1 VSERRAAQDAQK
13 KEHGVLYYL
22 GLGLS
27 WGLLAFVVLIAALVI
42 LVPAVTRSTPYT
54 ILTSSMEPG
63 YPPGTLVIVKPI
75 DVDEIAIGTVITY
88 QLESGKPEVVTHRV
102 TQIIQPNLPDGEKS
116 FVTKGDANS
125 EPDAEPVKPVQIRGA
140 VWYAVPWIGWVNNLV
155 NGDMRAVIIPLIAGL
170 LFLYGGWLIVSNRLE
185 KRRDRRAAL
194 AAERDASG
202 PADDVTA

>member
-1 VSERRAAQDAQK
+1 MSERRAAQEAQK
-13 KEHGVLYYL
+13 RERGLLQYI

-27 WGLLAFVVLIAALVI
+27 WGLLAFVALVAVLVI
-42 LVPAVTRSTPYT
+42 LVPAVSRSTPYT

-63 YPPGTLVIVKPI
+63 YPPGTLVVVKPI

-88 QLESGKPEVVTHRV
+88 QLESGKDAVVTHRV

-125 EPDAEPVKPVQIRGA
+125 ESDAAPVKPVQIRGA

-155 NGDMRAVIIPLIAGL
+155 NGDMRAVIIPIAAGG
-170 LFLYGGWLIVSNRLE
+170 LFLYGGWLILSNRLE
-185 KRRDRRAAL
+185 KRRARRD
-194 AAERDASG
+194 AERAERV
-202 PADDVTA
+202 PEDVTA

>member
-1 VSERRAAQDAQK
+1 MNQRSTAREAQK
-13 KEHGVLYYL
+13 KEHGLLYYL

-27 WGLLAFVVLIAALVI
+27 WGVLAFVALIAVLVI
-42 LVPAVTRSTPYT
+42 LLPAVSKSTPYT

-75 DVDEIAIGTVITY
+75 DVDDIAIGTVITY

-102 TQIIQPNLPDGEKS
+102 TQIIQPNLPDGDKS
-116 FVTKGDANS
+116 FITKGDANS
-125 EPDAEPVKPVQIRGA
+125 QPDAAPVQPVQIKGA

-155 NGDMRAVIIPLIAGL
+155 NGDMRSVIIPIIAGF

-185 KRRDRRAAL
+185 KRRARREEAEAEAAR
-194 AAERDASG
+194 E
-202 PADDVTA
+202 DVTA

>member
-1 VSERRAAQDAQK
+1 MSQRSTAREAQK
-13 KEHGVLYYL
+13 KEHGLLYYL

-27 WGLLAFVVLIAALVI
+27 WGVLAFVALIAVLVI
-42 LVPAVTRSTPYT
+42 LVPAVSKSTPYT

-75 DVDEIAIGTVITY
+75 DVDDIAIGTVITY

-102 TQIIQPNLPDGEKS
+102 TQIIQPNLPDGDKS
-116 FVTKGDANS
+116 FITKGDANS
-125 EPDAEPVKPVQIRGA
+125 QPDAAPVQPVQIKGA

-155 NGDMRAVIIPLIAGL
+155 NGDMRSVIIPIIAGF

-185 KRRDRRAAL
+185 KRRARREE
-194 AAERDASG
+194 AEAETARE
-202 PADDVTA
+202 DVTA

>member
-1 VSERRAAQDAQK
+1 MSERRARQAQT

-27 WGLLAFVVLIAALVI
+27 WGLLAFVALVAVLVI
-42 LVPAVTRSTPYT
+42 LVPAVTKSTPYT

-75 DVDEIAIGTVITY
+75 EVDDIAIGTVLTY

-102 TQIIQPNLPDGEKS
+102 TQIIQPTTPDDEKS

-125 EPDAEPVKPVQIRGA
+125 QPDALPVKPVQIKGA

-155 NGDMRAVIIPLIAGL
+155 NGDMRAVIIPIIAGL
-170 LFLYGGWLIVSNRLE
+170 LFLYGGWLVVSNRLE
-185 KRRDRRAAL
+185 KRRARRDAA
-194 AAERDASG
+194 AAESIDPDA
-202 PADDVTA
+202 TA

>member
-1 VSERRAAQDAQK
+1 VSERRARQAQT

-27 WGLLAFVVLIAALVI
+27 WGLLAFVALVAVLVI
-42 LVPAVTRSTPYT
+42 LVPAVTKSTPYT

-75 DVDEIAIGTVITY
+75 EVDDIAIGTVLTY

-102 TQIIQPNLPDGEKS
+102 TQIIQPTTPDDEKS

-125 EPDAEPVKPVQIRGA
+125 QPDAAPVKPVQIKGA

-155 NGDMRAVIIPLIAGL
+155 NGDMRAVIIPIIAGL
-170 LFLYGGWLIVSNRLE
+170 LFLYGGWLVVSNRLE
-185 KRRDRRAAL
+185 KRRARRDAA
-194 AAERDASG
+194 AAESIDPDA
-202 PADDVTA
+202 TA

>member
-1 VSERRAAQDAQK
+1 MSQRRTAREAQK
-13 KEHGVLYYL
+13 KEHGLLYYL

-27 WGLLAFVVLIAALVI
+27 WGVLAFVALIAVLVI
-42 LVPAVTRSTPYT
+42 LVPAVSKSTPYT

-75 DVDEIAIGTVITY
+75 DVDDIAIGTVITY

-102 TQIIQPNLPDGEKS
+102 TQIIQPNLPDGDKS
-116 FVTKGDANS
+116 FITKGDANS
-125 EPDAEPVKPVQIRGA
+125 QPDAAPVQPVQIKGA

-155 NGDMRAVIIPLIAGL
+155 NGDMRSVIIPIIAGF

-185 KRRDRRAAL
+185 KRRARRDE
-194 AAERDASG
+194 AEAEAVRE
-202 PADDVTA
+202 DVTA